1 MCSQRSINTYVLVLL
16 YKINLFEKFFVK
28 VCGKSSNYYLT
39 EHSFA
44 NHEARAD
51 MTQDSIRYYSSYLFQ
66 RQVNQG

>member
-1 MCSQRSINTYVLVLL
+1 MRN
-16 YKINLFEKFFVK
+16 FFVK

-39 EHSFA
+39 EDSFA

-66 RQVNQG
+66 IQVNQGLESISNFAKVISLLWK